1 MSTQGEKGNKHV
13 ELRKFTNYINQFRV
27 TGEGV
32 FHTHTIFAKPGG
44 KLNVPDDKND
54 EFIDL
59 YSDCLGASN
68 LHIVERPKTIGPF
81 LLDIDFNT
89 SINKRQYT
97 NTHIEGIIKIA
108 NEVICELY
116 EGDEI
121 MTRSFVMEKQT
132 PTKKNSEFKDGF
144 HILYPYLAASQNMR
158 YLITHEI
165 KVRCINN
172 KILNNIKYTNSI
184 DKIFDMSVIKSNG
197 WMMYGSRK
205 LDSQIYKLTGIY
217 DMNCK
222 KIYTAGDEKQLYRH
236 KNLVKILSNR
246 KFGID
251 DESKFNEDMDQDELN
266 KKIKNILRQYGVTQ
280 TEKINH
286 DNIINKNK
294 PKKMVD
300 VEETDEDEDE
310 DEDNN
315 ETESNDSPN
324 DVDTE
329 SIDSPEDEDESNDE
343 PPVQQKS
350 KQKDKK
356 KDNKK
361 DNKKE
366 KKKSKKNDN
375 DDKIAELLRQKITE
389 DLDKKHKEIKV
400 KEIDLAIKLV
410 NIINKK
416 RAGEYDSW
424 SEISWALHNINAKS
438 LYDTFISFSK
448 KSKNKYNKADC
459 DKFWTKARSTGY
471 GISRL
476 KYYARIDNPEAYTKI
491 LRENIS
497 GLLEDASIGAEDD
510 IGRILYEL
518 YGDIYKCVNIGRED
532 WYEFQGNKWVSTEA
546 GYTLF
551 CRISTD
557 LNAEFAHLASY
568 FMQQCSTSNTHQ
580 NDSFRGKADRIL
592 KLMKKL
598 KTTAFRSSIMK
609 DCARKFYDPLFEGL
623 LDSNPDLLGFDN
635 GVFDLMNMKF
645 RPGKPDDLISMS
657 TGYNYKEYSMDHE
670 HIIGIKKY
678 FSQIMREEEMQLY
691 VLTLLASFL
700 DGYIRSESFA
710 IWTGCGCLAAGQQ
723 IKMSDGTLKNVE
735 DIKVNDKLLGQNNE
749 ERTVLELF
757 TGYGA
762 MYSVEQDDH
771 ITYIT
776 NQAHRLNLKFVGETE
791 VLTNNE
797 VVWYELDE
805 KTMIKKC
812 SQKFENTMSANNF
825 VVVNG
830 INNIN
835 LINENH
841 TIICTV
847 SSYLKLNK
855 EVQTLLKGHNINGDM
870 YDIYVKYI
878 GDDTFYGFELDDK
891 TFVLSDGTLTCNSNG
906 KSKTVELLQ
915 MALGDYATIL
925 PVTVLTQKKGSSSA
939 PNSEI
944 AQLRGI
950 RFAVLQEP
958 EGKDEIQLGSMKEMT
973 GGDYLYA
980 RKLFGN
986 PFKFK
991 PQFKLLLTCNKLP
1004 TIDGN
1009 DNGTWRRI
1017 RVTPFE
1023 SEFTDNPILPHQ
1035 FMRDREL
1042 IKKLNKWN
1050 KAFMWLLL
1058 HEYYPI
1064 YRGEFHDYKISE
1076 PEKVTKYTKNYQKQS
1091 DIFLDFIESNL
1102 QLTKNNKHFEQIDML
1117 YAAMKQ
1123 WYSDSYTGKCPYTKN
1138 NFVEYLTNNNFKID
1152 KTYLYQY
1159 AFRIDEGPTMDDN

>member
-1 MSTQGEKGNKHV
+1 MSTQVVKSNKHV
-13 ELRKFTNYINQFRV
+13 ELRKLSNYINQFRV

-44 KLNVPDDKND
+44 KFNIPDDKND
-54 EFIDL
+54 EFIEL
-59 YSDCLGASN
+59 YSDCLGAAN

-81 LLDIDFNT
+81 LLDIDFDSKIT
-89 SINKRQYT
+89 KRQYT
-97 NTHIEGIIKIA
+97 NIHIEKLIKIA
-108 NEVICELY
+108 NEVICEFY
-116 EGDEI
+116 EGDNKL
-121 MTRSFVMEKQT
+121 THAFVMEKEH
-132 PTKKNSEFKDGF
+132 PTEKKGGEFKDGF
-144 HILYPYLAASQNMR
+144 HILFPFVAASQNMR

-172 KILNNIKYTNSI
+172 KVLNNIKYTNSI
-184 DKIFDMSVIKSNG
+184 DKIFDMTIIKSNG

-205 LDSQIYKLTGIY
+205 FESQLYRLTAIY
-217 DMNCK
+217 DKDCK
-222 KIYTAGDEKQLYRH
+222 KIYTTGGKLSYRH
-236 KNLVKILSNR
+236 RDLIKILSNR
-246 KFGID
+246 KYGID
-251 DESKFNEDMDQDELN
+251 DESKFNDDVDQDELN
-266 KKIKNILRQYGVTQ
+266 KRIKNVLKQYGVSQ

-286 DNIINKNK
+286 DNMNNKNK
-294 PKKMVD
+294 QKMVD
-300 VEETDEDEDE
+300 VYVDEDED
-310 DEDNN
+310 DDNN
-315 ETESNDSPN
+315 DDDNESTN
-324 DVDTE
+324 
-329 SIDSPEDEDESNDE
+329 SPEDEDEENRSEDE
-343 PPVQQKS
+343 PIQK
-350 KQKDKK
+350 KDKK
-356 KDNKK
+356 NNKK
-361 DNKKE
+361 DNKNKDTDE
-366 KKKSKKNDN
+366 Q
-375 DDKIAELLRQKITE
+375 IASLLRQKVTDNINTKNME
-389 DLDKKHKEIKV
+389 LKTKEI
-400 KEIDLAIKLV
+400 ELAIKLV
-410 NIINKK
+410 NIIDKK
-416 RAGEYDSW
+416 RADEYDSW

-438 LYDTFISFSK
+438 LHDTFISFSK
-448 KSKNKYNKADC
+448 KSKNKFNKAEC
-459 DKFWTKARSTGY
+459 EKFWTKARSTGY

-476 KYYARIDNPEAYTKI
+476 KYYARIDNPDAYTKI

-497 GLLEDASIGAEDD
+497 SLLEDASIGAEDD

-532 WYEFQGNKWVSTEA
+532 WYEFQGHKWVSTEA

-568 FMQQCSTSNTHQ
+568 FMQQCGTKTSHES
-580 NDSFRGKADRIL
+580 DSYRGKAEKVF

-598 KTTAFRSSIMK
+598 KTTSFRSSIMK

-635 GVFDLMNMKF
+635 GVFDLINMKF
-645 RPGKPDDLISMS
+645 RSGKPDDLISMS
-657 TGYNYKEYSMDHE
+657 TGYDYKEYSMDHE
-670 HIIGIKKY
+670 YVVGIKKY

-723 IKMSDGTLKNVE
+723 IKMSDGSLKNVE
-735 DIKVNDKLLGQNNE
+735 DIKVNDKLLGLNNE

-762 MYSVEQDDH
+762 MYSVEQDNH
-771 ITYIT
+771 ITYVT
-776 NQAHRLNLKFVGETE
+776 NQAHRLNLKFVGKIEI
-791 VLTNNE
+791 LNNNE

-812 SQKFENTMSANNF
+812 SQTFENAMSANNF
-825 VVVNG
+825 IVVNN
-830 INNIN
+830 INNNN

-847 SSYLKLNK
+847 SSYLKLN
-855 EVQTLLKGHNINGDM
+855 EQVQTLLKGHNINGDM

-878 GDDTFYGFELDDK
+878 GDDNFYGFELDEK

-915 MALGDYATIL
+915 MAMGDYATIL
-925 PVTVLTQKKGSSSA
+925 PVTVLTQKKGSSSS

-958 EGKDEIQLGSMKEMT
+958 EGKDEIQIGCMKEMT

-1064 YRGEFHDYKISE
+1064 YRGPNDDYKITE

-1102 QLTKNNKHFEQIDML
+1102 QLTKSNKHFEQIDML

-1138 NFVEYLTNNNFKID
+1138 NFVEYLTNNNYKLD

-1159 AFRIDEGPTMDDN
+1159 AFRIDEGPAMEDN